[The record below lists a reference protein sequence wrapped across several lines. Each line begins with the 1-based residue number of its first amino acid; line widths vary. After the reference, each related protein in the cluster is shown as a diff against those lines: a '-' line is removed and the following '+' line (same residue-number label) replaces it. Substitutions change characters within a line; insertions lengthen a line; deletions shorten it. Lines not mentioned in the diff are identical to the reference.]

1 MRCSISLD
9 SGTLLNKYQLHRR
22 VGGGHF
28 GEVWLARDTYLDRD
42 IAVKVQ
48 ALSKGTVNDALQEA
62 RIGNHLNHRNLVKV
76 HSADTLEY
84 RGETLLLIAMD
95 FYPDGSITKRFNEMG
110 FIALHDAIRY
120 LTDILKGL
128 EHLHGNGLYHGDIKP
143 NNVLIGQGN
152 EAVLTD
158 YGISCYAADLVPV
171 QPKTFYYPHVAPET
185 IRDNQISVQTDIYQ
199 VGMTAFRLLNGE
211 NKIKTIFEHKGIED
225 YCDLVLQGK
234 VIQPGDYLPFI
245 PRNLKTILGKATRVD
260 PSRRYQT
267 ALEMRRALEG
277 LNYPGYWTCDSEG
290 NFLGYSGKNTYF
302 FSSELRERGRYNF
315 AAKKKGKSGRV
326 VKMTKYSQKNVGL
339 KEMVS
344 LKQKFMLSVVTGKNP
359 K

>member
-1 MRCSISLD
+1 MLCGRLSSSSAQNVLLSSCSSRKNQGQSDQCPDRYLSSWNDSISI
-9 SGTLLNKYQLHRR
+9 
-22 VGGGHF
+22 V
-28 GEVWLARDTYLDRD
+28 EW
-42 IAVKVQ
+42 
-48 ALSKGTVNDALQEA
+48 
-62 RIGNHLNHRNLVKV
+62 
-76 HSADTLEY
+76 
-84 RGETLLLIAMD
+84 
-95 FYPDGSITKRFNEMG
+95 
-110 FIALHDAIRY
+110 
-120 LTDILKGL
+120 
-128 EHLHGNGLYHGDIKP
+128 
-143 NNVLIGQGN
+143 
-152 EAVLTD
+152 
-158 YGISCYAADLVPV
+158 
-171 QPKTFYYPHVAPET
+171 
-185 IRDNQISVQTDIYQ
+185 
-199 VGMTAFRLLNGE
+199 E

>member
-9 SGTLLNKYQLHRR
+9 SEELLYKYRLHRR

-28 GEVWLARDTYLDRD
+28 GEVWLAHDTHLDRD
-42 IAVKVQ
+42 VAVKVQ
-48 ALSKGTVNDALQEA
+48 ILSMDTISDVLQEA
-62 RIGNHLNHRNLVKV
+62 QIGNHLTHRNLVKV
-76 HSADTLEY
+76 HSADPTKHE
-84 RGETLLLIAMD
+84 GETLLLIAMD
-95 FYPDGSITKRFNEMG
+95 FYPDGSITKKFNEMG

-128 EHLHGNGLYHGDIKP
+128 EHLHENGLYHGDIKP
-143 NNVLIGQGN
+143 NNILIGQRD

-158 YGISCYAADLVPV
+158 YGISCYAADFVPV
-171 QPKTFYYPHVAPET
+171 QPKALYCPHVAPET

-211 NKIKTIFEHKGIED
+211 DKIKTIFDYKGIED
-225 YCDLVLQGK
+225 YYDLVLQGK
-234 VIQPGDYLPFI
+234 VIQPRDYLPFI
-245 PRNLKTILGKATRVD
+245 PRNLKTILGKATHVD

-277 LNYPGYWTCDSEG
+277 LNYPGYWTCDSER
-290 NFLGYSGKNTYF
+290 NFLGYSGKNTYSF
-302 FSSELRERGRYNF
+302 GIELTERGRYNF
-315 AAKKKGKSGRV
+315 TAKKKGRSGRV
-326 VKMTKYSQKNVGL
+326 IKMTKYSRKSVDW
-339 KEMVS
+339 KEMEN

-359 K
+359 N